1 MAERGRPKGASGEES
16 RALLLEIAAKEF
28 AQHGYHKTKVST
40 IVKSA
45 SLSQPTFYLYFK
57 NKEAIFEELENL
69 FHLRMMDLVKK
80 SRLQPAL
87 EQTSVRARIIY
98 NVKEILAFF
107 AKNPNLTRIGFY
119 LSTKADEIK
128 AQIVNQIKENLDY
141 EVDAGYFRKDLDT
154 HIVSESLIGIIE
166 RLTFVQLLPKQKKP
180 EELAQHIANLLI
192 DGMLPK
198 ARSEN

>member
-28 AQHGYHKTKVST
+28 AQHGYHETKVST

-57 NKEAIFEELENL
+57 NKESIFEELENL
-69 FHLRMMDLVKK
+69 FRLRMMDLAKK

-87 EQTSVRARIIY
+87 EQATVKSRIIH
-98 NVKEILAFF
+98 NVKELLAFF
-107 AKNPNLTRIGFY
+107 AKNPNLTIIGLY

-128 AQIVNQIKENLDY
+128 AQIVKQIKENLDY

-154 HIVSESLIGIIE
+154 HIVAESLIGIIE

-180 EELAQHIANLLI
+180 EEIATDIVNLLI
-192 DGMLPK
+192 DGMLD
-198 ARSEN
+198 RGSHD

>member
-28 AQHGYHKTKVST
+28 AQHGYHETKVST

-57 NKEAIFEELENL
+57 NKESIFEELENL
-69 FHLRMMDLVKK
+69 FRLQMMDLAKK

-87 EQTSVRARIIY
+87 EQATVKSRIIH
-98 NVKEILAFF
+98 NVKELLAFF
-107 AKNPNLTRIGFY
+107 AKNPNLTRIGLY

-128 AQIVNQIKENLDY
+128 AQIVKQIKENLDY

-154 HIVSESLIGIIE
+154 HIVAESLIGIIE

-180 EELAQHIANLLI
+180 EEIATDIVNLLI
-192 DGMLPK
+192 NGMLD
-198 ARSEN
+198 RGGHD

>member
-28 AQHGYHKTKVST
+28 AQHGYHETKVST

-57 NKEAIFEELENL
+57 NKESIFEELENL
-69 FHLRMMDLVKK
+69 FRLRMMDLAKK

-87 EQTSVRARIIY
+87 EQATVKSRIIH
-98 NVKEILAFF
+98 NVKELLVFF
-107 AKNPNLTRIGFY
+107 AKNPNLTRIGLY

-128 AQIVNQIKENLDY
+128 AQIVKQIKENLDY

-154 HIVSESLIGIIE
+154 HIVAESLIGIIE

-180 EELAQHIANLLI
+180 EEIATDIVNLLI
-192 DGMLPK
+192 DGMLD
-198 ARSEN
+198 RGSHD